1 MDKQND
7 EVELNDESLENA
19 AGGQILGMP
28 ANNGAPNATMIV
40 YASEFIPMDPSD
52 S

>member
-1 MDKQND
+1 MDKRSQ
-7 EVELNDESLENA
+7 EVDLNDESLENA
-19 AGGQILGMP
+19 VGGQILGMP

-40 YASEFIPMDPSD
+40 YASEFVPMNEFD